1 MRPPRAAAA
10 VQQEMLLSG
19 RGAVVHR
26 DRQPVVEV
34 QHRGELDGVRL
45 DGGDGKIK
53 RRGKTLGAGGA
64 TLAAALIVL
73 RATGGGLAI
82 GGRFCASC
90 ARDTGTSMFGAGH
103 FTGLTVIGVQGG
115 RSGVRDAGA
124 AVCGVRGGVHRR

>member
-34 QHRGELDGVRL
+34 QHRGELDGIRL

-82 GGRFCASC
+82 G
-90 ARDTGTSMFGAGH
+90 AGH